1 MRLESGCEPCCEL
14 LRCLQCCTP
23 HSVQRRP
30 GGSEARLPGGPPH
43 CPRPDLLAAIFAFK
57 QNKGGE
63 FAAPLTSFDW
73 NELDPRRIGTASIDT
88 TCTVRHAC
96 KAFCLGVFACACIRR
111 IGTASIDTTCT
122 VRRGARELAYLL
134 DSPLLCSG
142 VFLVA
147 AQPWFARAG
156 ALLGSQVCRV
166 SHTCG
171 LRFFRMSPLQ

>member
-1 MRLESGCEPCCEL
+1 MWLESGCEL
-14 LRCLQCCTP
+14 LRCLKCCAP

-30 GGSEARLPGGPPH
+30 GGSEARLLAGPWLP
-43 CPRPDLLAAIFAFK
+43 CPRPEHLLAAIFAFK

-96 KAFCLGVFACACIRR
+96 KAFCLDAFACACIRR

-134 DSPLLCSG
+134 DSPLLCSS

-171 LRFFRMSPLQ
+171 LCFFRMSPLQ